1 MVIKVVMN
9 HYLVKGE
16 AEELAAGESGG
27 GDQGIESRAL
37 AGGISPVER
46 AGPPGARRLR
56 TVSQPTPT

>member
-16 AEELAAGESGG
+16 AAGESGG